1 MHQFHSFSSLEKWIS
16 CIGLAPINFMILTQ
30 WECTQPAICMVSS
43 GFVTVTNNT
52 VQMDFHLFMIFT
64 IFRDSLRTFV
74 GAAFQ
79 SQTEQER
86 NEKNLDFLP
95 LHFHCHFSYHSL
107 CVCVSFSF
115 HFLLVFFLLAIAYWD
130 RFLLNIWNLFFS
142 FLKLIDTMSVCYRSL
157 SVWI

>member
-95 LHFHCHFSYHSL
+95 FHFHCHFSNHSL

-115 HFLLVFFLLAIAYWD
+115 HFLLVFFCWQLPIGIVFSWT
-130 RFLLNIWNLFFS
+130 FEIFFFS

>member
-95 LHFHCHFSYHSL
+95 FHFHYHFSYHSL

-115 HFLLVFFLLAIAYWD
+115 HFLLVFFCWQLPIEIVFF
-130 RFLLNIWNLFFS
+130 RIFEIFFS